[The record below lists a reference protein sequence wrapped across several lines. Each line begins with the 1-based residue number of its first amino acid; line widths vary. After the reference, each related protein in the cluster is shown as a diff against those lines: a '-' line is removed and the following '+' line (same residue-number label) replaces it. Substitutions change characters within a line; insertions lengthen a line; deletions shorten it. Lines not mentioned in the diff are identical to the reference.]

1 MKVSDPRTA
10 ALVLLGLLISAPA
23 HALTLVEPQD
33 SRLDKMGREVT
44 ERAAKDI
51 KNKDSEKRL
60 KAVESLSGWSR
71 PEGAALLIQGLGD
84 VDERVRAASASS
96 LGSWGRDAEPA
107 RAALLKALDDPRP
120 AVVTQAAEAL
130 ERALKVPE
138 KDLVPARLR
147 VLESGNRTETFLAAR
162 SLVGHAAAI
171 RLVEPIL
178 NYIDAQFP
186 GMSSADYKTR
196 DASRNNIEIGETALK
211 RLVKNTKDRSII
223 TAITNAA
230 RGFKQRND
238 IPLDALSLY
247 EPRPDGWAKLLVEQ
261 LAARD
266 PRVLSRVLF
275 LMGRTA
281 QSAADVAIWAP
292 EAVRVEKHP
301 ESSVRGALVYALG
314 EVRGLASEHIDV
326 AVRALQGETEKSLRE
341 TAVTAIGDIGD
352 RNQATPAAGKRLVA
366 ERATAA
372 LRAAID
378 KDAEKDIREKAARSL
393 IRLQLEPKA
402 AIDILVPLTA
412 ATYPEGVRT
421 AALFGLESRGSAMRG
436 AVDALRPLL
445 KDPSEYVRSQAATA
459 INLIERGAPAA
470 PTAAGPAKS
479 APAPAAAKASTA
491 PRDPEIEARA
501 LEFLRSKKVSFEVN
515 SFFGALSE
523 RDPEQVKAFLDAG
536 MDPNGRASDDGD
548 SPMSFLLRAGACS
561 PLQRPTAAPVK
572 EITKLLLARGAD
584 VNLADTHGNTILM
597 AAAMGG
603 CDRETMATLIKAGAK
618 VGAKNSAGLTA
629 FEMGLF
635 SGHDGLEELIAAGY
649 RLPADKAAV
658 FKQAYAAQ
666 PKSLDMITKATAP
679 PK

>member
-1 MKVSDPRTA
+1 MKASDPRTA
-10 ALVLLGLLISAPA
+10 AIVLLALLAFSPA
-23 HALTLVEPQD
+23 QARALAEPQD

-51 KNKDSEKRL
+51 KSKDAEKRL
-60 KAVESLSGWSR
+60 KAVESLSGWNR
-71 PEGAALLIQGLGD
+71 PEGAPLLIQGLGD

-96 LGSWGRDAEPA
+96 LGSWGKDAEPA
-107 RAALLKALDDPRP
+107 RSALLKALEDPRP
-120 AVVTQAAEAL
+120 AVVTQTAEAL

-138 KDLVPARLR
+138 KDLAPARLKI
-147 VLESGNRTETFLAAR
+147 LESGNRTETFLAAR
-162 SLVGHAAAI
+162 SLVGHAAPI

-211 RLVKNTKDRSII
+211 RLVKDTKDRSII

-266 PRVLSRVLF
+266 PRVLARALF

-301 ESSVRGALVYALG
+301 ESSVRSALVYALG
-314 EVRGLASEHIDV
+314 EARGLASEHIDV
-326 AVRALQGETEKSLRE
+326 AVRALQSETEKSLRE

-366 ERATAA
+366 ERARAA

-412 ATYPEGVRT
+412 ATYPEAVRT

-445 KDPSEYVRSQAATA
+445 KDPSEYVRSQTATA
-459 INLIERGAPAA
+459 INLIEQGAPAA
-470 PTAAGPAKS
+470 STAAPAKS
-479 APAPAAAKASTA
+479 TAAPKAPAGPKDPQVEAK
-491 PRDPEIEARA
+491 A
-501 LEFLRSKKVSFEVN
+501 LEFLRSKKVTFEVN

-523 RDPEQVKAFLDAG
+523 RDSEQVQAFLDAG

-561 PLQRPTAAPVK
+561 PLQRPTAPPVK
-572 EITKLLLARGAD
+572 EITRLLLARGAD

-603 CDRETMATLIKAGAK
+603 CDRETIGALIKAGAK

-649 RLPADKAAV
+649 RLPADKAAA

-666 PKSLDMITKATAP
+666 PKSLEMITKATAP
-679 PK
+679 AK